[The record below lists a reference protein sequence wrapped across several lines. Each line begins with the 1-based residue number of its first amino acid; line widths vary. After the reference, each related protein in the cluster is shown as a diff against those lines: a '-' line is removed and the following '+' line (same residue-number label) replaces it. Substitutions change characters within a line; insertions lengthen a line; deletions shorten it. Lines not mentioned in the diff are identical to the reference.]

1 VSRLGPLAA
10 PDTLRGMSTARAS
23 TSLWPAAQA
32 WLEARGGL
40 TGIAEALRAPR
51 EIAVDELA
59 EARELLAY
67 WERRA
72 RRLPRWA
79 LMRRREARDMA
90 GRWRARV
97 REAEERRYGRGLL
110 GAASMYA
117 IERRTPTTLA
127 HRGRQA
133 GKVVLYTAAT
143 AALTLTVVLI
153 AVLVA
158 VAEVVFSVF

>member
-1 VSRLGPLAA
+1 
-10 PDTLRGMSTARAS
+10 MSARAS
-23 TSLWPAAQA
+23 SSTFPSTAQA

-40 TGIAEALRAPR
+40 AGVIDALRTPR
-51 EIAVDELA
+51 SAAADELA

-90 GRWRARV
+90 RRWRERV
-97 REAEERRYGRGLL
+97 SEAEEHRYGRGLL
-110 GAASMYA
+110 GMASMYA
-117 IERRTPTTLA
+117 IERRTPTSLA

-133 GKVVLYTAAT
+133 GKVALYTAAT
-143 AALTLTVVLI
+143 AAMTVAI
-153 AVLVA
+153 VLVA
-158 VAEVVFSVF
+158 

>member
-1 VSRLGPLAA
+1 MPS
-10 PDTLRGMSTARAS
+10 ARAS
-23 TSLWPAAQA
+23 MSPWPAAQA
-32 WLEARGGL
+32 WLAARGGL
-40 TGIAEALRAPR
+40 AGIADALRTPR
-51 EIAVDELA
+51 EVAVDELA

-90 GRWRARV
+90 RRWRERV
-97 REAEERRYGRGLL
+97 SEAEEHRYGRGLL
-110 GAASMYA
+110 GMASMYA
-117 IERRTPTTLA
+117 IERRTPTSLA

-133 GKVVLYTAAT
+133 GKVALYTAAT
-143 AALTLTVVLI
+143 AAMTVAIVLV

-158 VAEVVFSVF
+158 VAEIVLSVF

>member
-1 VSRLGPLAA
+1 MP
-10 PDTLRGMSTARAS
+10 TARAS
-23 TSLWPAAQA
+23 TSMWPAAQA

-40 TGIAEALRAPR
+40 AGIVEALRTPR
-51 EIAVDELA
+51 TAAADELT

-67 WERRA
+67 WEHRA

-79 LMRRREARDMA
+79 LMRRREAREA
-90 GRWRARV
+90 AHRWRGRV
-97 REAEERRYGRGLL
+97 REAEEQRYGRGLL

-143 AALTLTVVLI
+143 AALTLTVLLV

-158 VAEVVFSVF
+158 VVEVVASVF

>member
-1 VSRLGPLAA
+1 MSHSGPPAA
-10 PDTLRGMSTARAS
+10 PGTLRGMPTARAS
-23 TSLWPAAQA
+23 TSLWPAAQS
-32 WLEARGGL
+32 WLAARGGL
-40 TGIAEALRAPR
+40 AGIAEALRAPR

-133 GKVVLYTAAT
+133 GRVVLYTAAT

-158 VAEVVFSVF
+158 VAEVVLSVF

>member
-1 VSRLGPLAA
+1 VSRSGPPAA
-10 PDTLRGMSTARAS
+10 PGTLRGMPTARAS
-23 TSLWPAAQA
+23 TTLWPAAQA

-40 TGIAEALRAPR
+40 MGIAEALRAPR

-158 VAEVVFSVF
+158 VAEVVLSVF

>member
-1 VSRLGPLAA
+1 MP
-10 PDTLRGMSTARAS
+10 TARAS

-40 TGIAEALRAPR
+40 AGIAEALRTPR
-51 EIAVDELA
+51 SAAVDELA

-90 GRWRARV
+90 RRWRERV
-97 REAEERRYGRGLL
+97 REAEEHRYGRGLL

-133 GKVVLYTAAT
+133 GKVVLYTATT
-143 AALTLTVVLI
+143 AALTLAV
-153 AVLVA
+153 VLVA
-158 VAEVVFSVF
+158 AVVAIADALAGAF

>member
-1 VSRLGPLAA
+1 MSRSGPPAA
-10 PDTLRGMSTARAS
+10 PDTLSGMPTARAS
-23 TSLWPAAQA
+23 TSLWPSAQA
-32 WLEARGGL
+32 WLESRGGL
-40 TGIAEALRAPR
+40 AGIAEALRAPR

-117 IERRTPTTLA
+117 MERRTPTTLA

-153 AVLVA
+153 AVIVA
-158 VAEVVFSVF
+158 VAEVVLSVF

>member
-1 VSRLGPLAA
+1 MSRSGPLAV
-10 PDTLRGMSTARAS
+10 PGTLRGMPTARAS

-40 TGIAEALRAPR
+40 MGIAEALRAPR

-90 GRWRARV
+90 SRWRARV

-158 VAEVVFSVF
+158 VAEVVLSVF